1 MNTEIIGANI
11 RLARL
16 FHGLSLADLG
26 ELLDAPSLDDP
37 ATKVRDTLLPGIVDV
52 GSYDGTFLSLDLGL

>member
-16 FHGLSLADLG
+16 FHGLSLAELG
-26 ELLDAPSLDDP
+26 ERLDKSKQYLSRVETGAEPVSASL
-37 ATKVRDTLLPGIVDV
+37 
-52 GSYDGTFLSLDLGL
+52 S